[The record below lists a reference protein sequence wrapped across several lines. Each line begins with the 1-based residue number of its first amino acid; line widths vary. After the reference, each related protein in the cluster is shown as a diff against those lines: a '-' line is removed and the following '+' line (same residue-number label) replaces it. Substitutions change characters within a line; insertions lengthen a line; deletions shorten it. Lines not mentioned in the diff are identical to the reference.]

1 MFVEK
6 YQVLLKL
13 MSCERLTSTGVL
25 EFNTILNYV
34 VVNMYFSNKLYYF
47 FTVNILHKCNTLRI
61 KYALNHKNI
70 FSFCIAK

>member
-25 EFNTILNYV
+25 EFITILNYV
-34 VVNMYFSNKLYYF
+34 VVNMYFSNKL
-47 FTVNILHKCNTLRI
+47 
-61 KYALNHKNI
+61 
-70 FSFCIAK
+70 